1 MIFSDAYKQIVK
13 ALLVF
18 TVNGSLVI
26 ESNHPS
32 KSIEVFR
39 IVPGVYYA
47 KQNYSVF
54 IIPSRIRAEDKFS

>member
-1 MIFSDAYKQIVK
+1 VLLIFSDAYKQIVK

-39 IVPGVYYA
+39 IAPGVYYA
-47 KQNYSVF
+47 KQNYSTG
-54 IIPSRIRAEDKFS
+54 